1 MSVRP
6 GARVPQRAVTGP
18 AEIGAFYEK
27 EMPRLVLFVTVS
39 TGLDVHAAA
48 DVAQTAFKR
57 ALPRRAAR
65 ATTGRARSAAGHT
78 GPTVKSVRRSRS
90 RYLARSRRRYRG
102 GRWRAASATA
112 EFRHT
117 AGTGLE
123 RDMKKRRTLLCP

>member
-57 ALPRRAAR
+57 ALPRRPLGPQPAGRVRRR
-65 ATTGRARSAAGHT
+65 ATPAQ
-78 GPTVKSVRRSRS
+78 P
-90 RYLARSRRRYRG
+90 
-102 GRWRAASATA
+102 
-112 EFRHT
+112 
-117 AGTGLE
+117 
-123 RDMKKRRTLLCP
+123 